1 MVTDLSQLGDLS
13 LNLAHNLIE
22 IRQRRNLTQ
31 NELAK
36 LVDLPRSTIANI
48 ESGKGNPSLQNL
60 AKLSSAL
67 HTPIDQLLSP
77 IEAICVLTKAVDTP
91 VQTRVQG
98 QVKIFKLLQENI
110 THMEIDRIEIQAG
123 FTMKGSPHLPGTKE
137 YFHCIQG
144 EFIVKIAGVEY
155 SLVKGDTLGFP
166 GQSHH
171 SYINTGKSTAVGLSV
186 VVPAPLSVS

>member
-1 MVTDLSQLGDLS
+1 MVSDLASLGDLS

-60 AKLSSAL
+60 AKLSSSL

-77 IEAICVLTKAVDTP
+77 IEAICVLTKAEDTP
-91 VQTRVQG
+91 VQLRVQG

-110 THMEIDRIEIQAG
+110 THMEIDRIEIQSG

-144 EFIVKIAGVEY
+144 EITVKISGEEY
-155 SLVKGDTLGFP
+155 KLTKGDTLGFP

-171 SYINTGKSTAVGLSV
+171 SYMNVGKNTAIGLSV
-186 VVPAPLSVS
+186 VVPAPLTI

>member
-1 MVTDLSQLGDLS
+1 MVSDSGNLGDLS

-31 NELAK
+31 NELAN

-67 HTPIDQLLSP
+67 HTTIDQLLSP
-77 IEAICVLTKAVDTP
+77 IEAICVLTKADDTP
-91 VQTRVQG
+91 VQLRVQG

-110 THMEIDRIEIQAG
+110 THMEIDRIEIQTG

-144 EFIVKIAGVEY
+144 EFIVKISGEEY
-155 SLVKGDTLGFP
+155 RLCKGDTLGFP

-171 SYINTGKSTAVGLSV
+171 SYINVGKCIAIGLSV
-186 VVPAPLSVS
+186 VVPAPLTV